1 MTTPWIIMDNF
12 FDFVDKYS
20 LHIIGVTDIQSIKKP
35 RKIKAL
41 LDNTGFVRK
50 WSIWDLNIS
59 PHTLNTAYLLCF

>member
-1 MTTPWIIMDNF
+1 MDNF

-20 LHIIGVTDIQSIKKP
+20 LHIIGVTDIQNIKKP

-50 WSIWDLNIS
+50 WSIWDLNI
-59 PHTLNTAYLLCF
+59 